1 MRMTSIFRRARIVP
15 ARFVRRVRLVRDTR
29 ATIIIEM
36 AFAVPLLVLLG
47 FGGLEMAYLTLAN
60 TRISQVGLS
69 AADNASRVAAGAS
82 LSLPQIREL
91 DINEVFTGVEEQ
103 AEGLDFKKHGRV
115 ILSSLERNPEGGQ
128 WIHWQRCYGD
138 LKVTSSYGVEGTGK
152 TGTNFKGMGPKD
164 REVTAAAGT
173 AVMFVEIVYEYQPL
187 AFGKWLK
194 PRTIRSTA
202 AFNIRESRDLSQ
214 VYGPGLKSVCT

>member
-1 MRMTSIFRRARIVP
+1 MRLTMIFD
-15 ARFVRRVRLVRDTR
+15 RVRTAPAQLKRLARETR

-60 TRISQVGLS
+60 TRISQIGLS

-103 AEGLDFKKHGRV
+103 AAGLDFKAHGRI
-115 ILSSLERNPEGGQ
+115 ILSCLERNPEGGQ

-138 LKVTSSYGVEGTGK
+138 LKVTSSYGLEGTGA
-152 TGTNFKGMGPKD
+152 TGTAFKGMGPKD

-187 AFGKWLK
+187 AFGKWLG

-202 AFNIRESRDLSQ
+202 AFNIRESRDLAK
-214 VYGPGLKSVCT
+214 VYGPGAKSACT

>member
-1 MRMTSIFRRARIVP
+1 MRSKMTIIPETADIRSKL
-15 ARFVRRVRLVRDTR
+15 ARFVRETR

-60 TRISQVGLS
+60 TRISQIGLS

-103 AEGLDFKKHGRV
+103 AEGLDFKQHGRV

-138 LKVTSSYGVEGTGK
+138 LNVTSSYGLEGTGK
-152 TGTNFKGMGPKD
+152 TGTSFKGMGPKD

-187 AFGKWLK
+187 AFGKWLG

-202 AFNIRESRDLSQ
+202 AFNIRESRDLAK
-214 VYGPGLKSVCT
+214 VYGPGTKSACT